1 MNKEEKKGLLKS
13 LVVHMVF
20 RGYDIAG
27 FLTENIDEFD
37 FEQIAQT
44 IEDFEAPN
52 KTTTS

>member
-1 MNKEEKKGLLKS
+1 MTNEEKKGLLKS

-27 FLTENIDEFD
+27 FLTEKIDEFD

-44 IEDFEAPN
+44 IQDFETPN
-52 KTTTS
+52 KQNT